1 MTQGLHLI
9 AAFSC
14 RQEVCM
20 ADAMLRQW
28 SLLRSIPRSPRR
40 VDTRTLLR
48 RLREDGFKVG
58 QRTVQRDLHRLSEIF
73 PLMLDKRTVPF
84 GWSWMRTGERP
95 PWG

>member
-1 MTQGLHLI
+1 
-9 AAFSC
+9 
-14 RQEVCM
+14 M

-40 VDTRTLLR
+40 VDTTTLLR
-48 RLREDGFKVG
+48 RLHEDGFKVG

-73 PLMLDKRTVPF
+73 PLVLDKRSIPF
-84 GWSWMRTGERP
+84 GWSWMRQAERP

>member
-9 AAFSC
+9 AAFTC

-40 VDTRTLLR
+40 VDTTTLLR
-48 RLREDGFKVG
+48 RLQEDGFTVG